1 MLDISC
7 GLSKLQQGEVV
18 LACIPATCC
27 SGKCFEVMCVK
38 RDFKDGYGEHLSR
51 WYACKDEN
59 KRVVVKITDRC
70 ADA

>member
-1 MLDISC
+1 
-7 GLSKLQQGEVV
+7 
-18 LACIPATCC
+18 
-27 SGKCFEVMCVK
+27 MCVK